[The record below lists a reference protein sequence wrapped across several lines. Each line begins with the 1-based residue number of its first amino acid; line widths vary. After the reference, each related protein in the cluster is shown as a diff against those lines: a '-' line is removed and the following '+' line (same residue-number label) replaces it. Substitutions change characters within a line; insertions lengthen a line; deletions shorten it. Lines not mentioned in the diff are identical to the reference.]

1 MSIGDTDFGVQVG
14 FGFVGRVITALVAF
28 VGSIVLARIVG
39 PSGYGTFF
47 IIMALVS
54 MLDNPMT
61 GWASAC
67 RKRLTEQ
74 DFPEGEAIGSL
85 FIGIALSSIAVA
97 LLAIL
102 AAPLLTRATGRDDA
116 WLFISLLYFG
126 VVAYKL
132 SSEVL
137 QSTEKFGSSTWLE
150 AGRDVV
156 RVVGQVALVITGYG
170 VAGMVG
176 GMVFAN
182 AVVAPVV
189 LYLIGIRPRLPS
201 KGALSQIWSYARFS
215 IPSGVLTTA
224 QERMDLLLLGFFTTT
239 GVAGNYEVAI
249 KLTLPAMF
257 IAGVAQ
263 NGLLGRVSNLRSR
276 GKKIAAD
283 VQNNLA
289 YSSLLGV
296 PLFFGS
302 LVIAEPVIVTI
313 YGNEYTQAAT
323 FLTGL
328 ALFRLLRS
336 QKSILQATLN
346 GLDRPDLNLRIS
358 AVVFPVNLVLGLVLL
373 FEIGPIGVVIA
384 TVVSELFGYLARA
397 YKVRTLVPSVSLV
410 PKPLLHQL
418 VSGAVMAMV
427 VVSVRNVLPL
437 GHWQYVA
444 LTVGMGGIT
453 YFVTLVAVSY
463 EFRET
468 IFAVA
473 RDARSN

>member
-14 FGFVGRVITALVAF
+14 FGFIGRVVTALVAF

-47 IIMALVS
+47 VIMAVVS

-74 DFPEGEAIGSL
+74 EFPSEEAIGSL
-85 FIGIALSSIAVA
+85 LIGIVLSTAAVA
-97 LLAIL
+97 LVALVS
-102 AAPLLTRATGRDDA
+102 APLLTRVTGRDDA
-116 WLFISLLYFG
+116 WLFISLLYLA
-126 VVAYKL
+126 VVVYKL
-132 SSEVL
+132 SHEVL
-137 QSTEKFGSSTWLE
+137 KSTEKFGSSTWLE

-156 RVVGQVALVITGYG
+156 RVIGQVTLVVAGYG
-170 VAGMVG
+170 VTGMVG
-176 GMVFAN
+176 GMVVAN
-182 AVVAPVV
+182 VVVAPVV
-189 LYLIGIRPRLPS
+189 LYFIGIRPRLPS
-201 KGALSQIWSYARFS
+201 RAALSQIWSYARFS

-224 QERMDLLLLGFFTTT
+224 QQRMDLLLLGFFTTT

-249 KLTLPAMF
+249 KLTMPAMF

-263 NGLLGRVSNLRSR
+263 NGLLGRVSNLQSR
-276 GKKIAAD
+276 GREIAVD

-289 YSSLLGV
+289 YSSILGI
-296 PLFFGS
+296 PLFFGA

-313 YGNEYTQAAT
+313 YSSEYTQAAT

-346 GLDRPDLNLRIS
+346 GLDRPELNLRIS
-358 AVVFPVNLVLGLVLL
+358 VVVFPLNLVLGLALL

-384 TVVSELFGYLARA
+384 TVVSEMFGYLARA
-397 YKVRTLVPSVSLV
+397 YKVRTLVPSVSLA

-418 VSGAVMAMV
+418 ISGVVMAIV
-427 VVSVRNVLPL
+427 VVGIRGVLPL
-437 GHWQYVA
+437 GDWQYVA
-444 LTVGMGGIT
+444 LTVGLGGVA
-453 YFVTLVAVSY
+453 YFVTLVAISY

-468 IFAVA
+468 IFAVVS
-473 RDARSN
+473 DARTN